1 VSATTDGGD
10 RHFAAEV
17 MGVLVSFA
25 DFSADAAGH
34 PREGDAWAEHQY
46 CGGTVVV
53 EAVMLGEVALLCD
66 GCGCRFAARRHD
78 GRRERHAALR
88 HRRDHRGRLRRARH
102 DLRPTAD
109 RSRII
114 GPLVSWWSGLM

>member
-1 VSATTDGGD
+1 
-10 RHFAAEV
+10 

-34 PREGDAWAEHQY
+34 PREGDAWAEHQH

-66 GCGCRFAARRHD
+66 GCGCFFAARRP
-78 GRRERHAALR
+78 RRQAGAARRPHIPSGVALR
-88 HRRDHRGRLRRARH
+88 GPAPTTAGVSGTQTAHPVRRR
-102 DLRPTAD
+102 
-109 RSRII
+109 
-114 GPLVSWWSGLM
+114 